1 MLVVVTSSVVEE
13 YLVVFDQAS
22 LLKSYVAMSGLDEV
36 VGEVFSSKMC
46 SYGNMKLK
54 DLLAF

>member
-36 VGEVFSSKMC
+36 VEEIFSSKMC
-46 SYGNMKLK
+46 PNGNLKL
-54 DLLAF
+54 

>member
-1 MLVVVTSSVVEE
+1 MLVLVTSSVVEE

-22 LLKSYVAMSGLDEV
+22 LLKSYVAMSGLDDV
-36 VGEVFSSKMC
+36 VEEIFSSKMYP
-46 SYGNMKLK
+46 YGNLKLK